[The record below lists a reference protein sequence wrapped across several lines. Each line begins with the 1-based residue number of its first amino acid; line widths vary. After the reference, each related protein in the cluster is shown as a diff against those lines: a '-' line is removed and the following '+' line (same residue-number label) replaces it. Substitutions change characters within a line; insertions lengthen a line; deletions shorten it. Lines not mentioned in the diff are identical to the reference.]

1 MKKGITGTRYKSDDE
16 RAAARFEVRL
26 TQDEKELI
34 ENYAKSHG
42 MSKSKFLLMCFKKYI
57 EK

>member
-1 MKKGITGTRYKSDDE
+1 MKKGTTGKRYKADDQ

-34 ENYAKSHG
+34 KNYAKIHG
-42 MSKSKFLLMCFKKYI
+42 MSSSKFLLMCFQKYI